1 MPTKIREII
10 RQYFGNNYSD
20 HIQEEF
26 TLWMKNPA
34 GAIEKDAAFKSI
46 WDELDIMPGQSA
58 EESFRA
64 LQAKIQAEPV
74 PKLKVSYR
82 RKLLRIAAILLLP
95 IISAGVTC
103 WIMKDARVDKHAEFV
118 ECIVPDGEIR
128 TITLPDSSI
137 VKINSGS
144 ILIYPRYFTD
154 TRDVFLNGEAY
165 FSVTRDETKPFIVK
179 TCDMDVKVLGTKFNI
194 SAYTDNKKTS
204 ATLECGKVN
213 VIFKNTDEKSVVL
226 LPEEQ
231 VVYNRTSGSIEK
243 KAVKIEHAIA
253 WTGGNMII
261 QSMQVNEVVK
271 IIERKYAVKVYFDPD
286 KYRNERITIKIL
298 PEESVSDF
306 MTVLQ
311 YLIPGLKYKIENDKI
326 YMY

>member
-34 GAIEKDAAFKSI
+34 GSIEKDAAFKSI
-46 WDELDIMPGQSA
+46 WDELDIMPDQSA

-82 RKLLRIAAILLLP
+82 RKLLRIAAILILP

-103 WIMKDARVDKHAEFV
+103 WIMKDARADKHAEFV

-194 SAYTDNKKTS
+194 SAYADDKKTS

-243 KAVKIEHAIA
+243 KTVKIEHAIA

-261 QSMQVNEVVK
+261 QSMPVNEALK

-326 YMY
+326 YIY